1 MHSDHIIDMEAVRFA
16 IDRLRQ
22 SRAPRD
28 KPVTLQPEVALPA
41 QFPDT
46 GVGEQAAL
54 EALSDLALGQSAQLH
69 HPGYFAHMDPPTA
82 TVTWLASL
90 WQAATNQNVLHPDV
104 GPAARELA
112 DVLIEWV
119 KPFFSMSGGHL
130 VPGATVANLTALWA
144 ARDVRGVR
152 QVITSN
158 RAHLSIRKA
167 AHILGLKFVEIESA
181 SNHGLVL
188 PADLDLTDA
197 AVVLTAGTV
206 TTGAVD
212 NLTQAAGAA
221 WVHVDAA
228 WGGPLRFSE
237 RFADVL
243 DGVESADSVGFSA
256 HKWCFQPKG
265 TAVVLFKDDKAA
277 HEALSYGGGYL
288 SAPNIGLLGSGPA
301 TALPFL
307 ASLLA
312 WGRAGLAERVEHG
325 MAQASQLVELVVD
338 DARFELWGQPTTGVV
353 VWRPRNV
360 DLVALRARMN
370 QGWVAIV
377 DVDGEA
383 WLRCVPA
390 NLSADVRALFA
401 QTTAALEQT

>member
-1 MHSDHIIDMEAVRFA
+1 MF
-16 IDRLRQ
+16 DRPPRPI
-22 SRAPRD
+22 APIC
-28 KPVTLQPEVALPA
+28 P
-41 QFPDT
+41 
-46 GVGEQAAL
+46 
-54 EALSDLALGQSAQLH
+54 
-69 HPGYFAHMDPPTA
+69 Y
-82 TVTWLASL
+82 
-90 WQAATNQNVLHPDV
+90 
-104 GPAARELA
+104 AR
-112 DVLIEWV
+112 
-119 KPFFSMSGGHL
+119 
-130 VPGATVANLTALWA
+130 
-144 ARDVRGVR
+144 R
-152 QVITSN
+152 
-158 RAHLSIRKA
+158 
-167 AHILGLKFVEIESA
+167 HILGLKFVEIDSA

-188 PADLDLTDA
+188 PADLDLTEA

-212 NLTQAAGAA
+212 NPTQAAGAA

-312 WGRAGLAERVEHG
+312 WGREGLAERVEHG
-325 MAQASQLVELVVD
+325 MAQAASWSN
-338 DARFELWGQPTTGVV
+338 LWKTTRASNYGDNPPPALSSGV
-353 VWRPRNV
+353 PAM
-360 DLVALRARMN
+360 LILS
-370 QGWVAIV
+370 
-377 DVDGEA
+377 
-383 WLRCVPA
+383 RCV
-390 NLSADVRALFA
+390 RA
-401 QTTAALEQT
+401 